1 MTERGSGMAANP
13 NKFPPE
19 ELDHPTREEAF
30 ESPKRFPWG
39 LVAAIIVIL
48 CLIGLAYYF
57 FR

>member
-1 MTERGSGMAANP
+1 MAANP
-13 NKFPPE
+13 NKIPPE
-19 ELDHPTREEAF
+19 EIDHPTREEAF
-30 ESPKRFPWG
+30 ESSSRFPWG